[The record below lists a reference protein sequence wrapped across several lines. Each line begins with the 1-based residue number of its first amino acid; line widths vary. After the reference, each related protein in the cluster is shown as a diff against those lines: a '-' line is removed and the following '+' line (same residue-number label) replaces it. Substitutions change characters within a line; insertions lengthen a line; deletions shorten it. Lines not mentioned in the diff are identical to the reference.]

1 MKGKSGDGQS
11 QENGAYGILDPVKI
25 EAESFR
31 IITEEIREMGR
42 SVPGQ
47 YASVIK
53 RVIHTT
59 ADFSYLD
66 SLYFSEGVIEE
77 AKKAIGEGCS
87 VITDTNMAK
96 AGIHKSSL
104 ERLGGQVLCYMA
116 DEEVGR
122 LAKERGVTRA
132 QVSMEKSA
140 EAGEDSIYVIGNAP
154 TALLRITELAEEGR
168 LRPRFVIGAPVG
180 FVNVEEAK
188 ERLIASRI
196 PCIVPRGR
204 KGGSNVAA
212 AIFNALLYDLAGR

>member
-1 MKGKSGDGQS
+1 M
-11 QENGAYGILDPVKI
+11 GINDRKIVNADRKCPEILHPDRI

-31 IITEEIREMGR
+31 IIEKEIGEMGR
-42 SVPGQ
+42 TVPAR

-66 SLYFSEGVIEE
+66 SLYFSETVIDQ
-77 AKKAIGEGCS
+77 AITALKEGCC
-87 VITDTNMAK
+87 VVTDTNMAK

-104 ERLGGQVLCYMA
+104 EKLGGEVLCYMA
-116 DEEVGR
+116 EEEVAR
-122 LAKERGVTRA
+122 SAKERGITRA

-140 EAGEDSIYVIGNAP
+140 ETGKDYIYVIGNAP
-154 TALLRITELAEEGR
+154 TALLRIVELAEAGR
-168 LRPRFVIGAPVG
+168 LCPRFVVGAPVG
-180 FVNVEEAK
+180 FVNVVEAK
-188 ERLIASRI
+188 ERLMASSI

-212 AIFNALLYDLAGR
+212 AIFNALLYDVAGR

>member
-1 MKGKSGDGQS
+1 MGIYDGKIEDAGRSG
-11 QENGAYGILDPVKI
+11 EKILRPDRI

-31 IITEEIREMGR
+31 IIEKEIGEMGR
-42 SVPGQ
+42 TIPAR

-66 SLYFSEGVIEE
+66 SLYFSANVMEQAVAALE
-77 AKKAIGEGCS
+77 EGCD
-87 VITDTNMAK
+87 VVTDTNMAK

-104 ERLGGQVLCYMA
+104 ERLGGQVLCHMA
-116 DEEVGR
+116 EEDVAGKAR
-122 LAKERGVTRA
+122 ERGITRA

-140 EAGEDSIYVIGNAP
+140 ETGVDYIYVIGNAP
-154 TALLRITELAEEGR
+154 TALFRIVELAEAGR

-180 FVNVEEAK
+180 FVNVVEAK
-188 ERLIASRI
+188 ERLMASSI

-212 AIFNALLYDLAGR
+212 AIFNALLYDVAGR